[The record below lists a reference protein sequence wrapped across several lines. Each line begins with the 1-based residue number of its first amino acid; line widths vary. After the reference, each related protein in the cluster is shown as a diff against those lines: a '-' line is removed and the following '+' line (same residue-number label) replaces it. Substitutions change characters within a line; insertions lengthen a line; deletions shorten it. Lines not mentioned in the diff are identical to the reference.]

1 MAVNNKIQLRRGTS
15 SSWETS
21 NPTLL
26 SGEAG
31 YSSDLNRI
39 KIGNGTTAWND
50 LAYLASEAFSLVT
63 TVFNNTGSSIP
74 KLRAVY
80 INGGQGDQPTVALAR
95 ANSESRSSK
104 TYGITAEAIPNM
116 STGKVIVSGALIK
129 ADTDQFNPTAPSG
142 NVNGTTLWLS
152 PTVAGRLTTTK
163 PSAPNHMVAMGT
175 IVRTDQNEGIVEV
188 KVQDGFELQEL
199 NNVSLNEIT
208 GGEFLSYNGVTS
220 LWIANPNLFSS
231 GNNIGIGITSPTT
244 TLQINGSFSCG
255 YGGDPSAGDQGLY
268 IDPDT
273 PLLRFND
280 SGPNTVAD
288 IDVNGLTLYD
298 FSSSPFFY
306 TDRNNARIGI
316 GTATPSET
324 LDVNGTF
331 KSAGFKSYGIGWFGA
346 SDGSLGLGVNTN
358 PVGTFDSS
366 SDFVALQGF
375 NDVISTYNPIC
386 LTAQNA
392 AQLYLNTDGNVGIGT
407 ATPSEKLHV
416 LGISLFANE
425 VKIGSLGND
434 PGILNVYTNDASD
447 SAAQI
452 NLKNGDSVDRLS
464 FSVNDDNDESAILS
478 TSEILS
484 INNNSYNSTMNIGA
498 NTINLNGNVTFV
510 SFTESVVT
518 IGNSSTSQ
526 TIDLTSGTVQTCTL
540 TGNCTFTMPTA
551 TAGKSFTLFLNS
563 GAGNYTAIFTAVR
576 WADSATPTA
585 TILANKV
592 DIYSF
597 ISDGTYWY
605 GSFSQN
611 YG

>member
-31 YSSDLNRI
+31 YASDLNRI

-80 INGGQGDQPTVALAR
+80 INGGHGDQPTVALAQ
-95 ANSESRSSK
+95 ANSESTSSK

-129 ADTDQFNPTAPSG
+129 ANTDQFNPTAPSG

-152 PTVAGRLTTTK
+152 PTVPGGLTTTK

-175 IVRTDQNEGIVEV
+175 IVRTHQNEGIVEV
-188 KVQDGFELQEL
+188 KVQNGFELQEL
-199 NNVSLNEIT
+199 HNVSLNGIT

-255 YGGDPSAGDQGLY
+255 YGGDPSAGGQGLY
-268 IDPDT
+268 IDPET

-280 SGPNTVAD
+280 SGPNSVAD

-298 FSSSPFFY
+298 ATSAPFFY
-306 TDRNNARIGI
+306 TDRSNARIGI
-316 GTATPSET
+316 GIASPTEK
-324 LDVNGTF
+324 LEIDGVL
-331 KSAGFKSYGIGWFGA
+331 KSLGFKSYGIGWFGA
-346 SDGSLGLGVNTN
+346 SDGSLGLGVNIN

-375 NDVISTYNPIC
+375 NDVISSYNPIC
-386 LTAQNA
+386 LTTQNA
-392 AQLYLNTDGNVGIGT
+392 PQLYLNTDGNVGIGT
-407 ATPSEKLHV
+407 ATPFFTLD
-416 LGISLFANE
+416 IN
-425 VKIGSLGND
+425 GS
-434 PGILNVYTNDASD
+434 I
-447 SAAQI
+447 
-452 NLKNGDSVDRLS
+452 GDST
-464 FSVNDDNDESAILS
+464 NE
-478 TSEILS
+478 S
-484 INNNSYNSTMNIGA
+484 INIQNLIISSGGGTTTLSLAPSETMVITA
-498 NTINLNGNVTFV
+498 DQIDINGPLIVNGNLTFD
-510 SFTESVVT
+510 SFTERVVDN
-518 IGNSSTSQ
+518 GNSGTSK
-526 TIDLTSGTVQTCTL
+526 TLSLASGTVHTCTL